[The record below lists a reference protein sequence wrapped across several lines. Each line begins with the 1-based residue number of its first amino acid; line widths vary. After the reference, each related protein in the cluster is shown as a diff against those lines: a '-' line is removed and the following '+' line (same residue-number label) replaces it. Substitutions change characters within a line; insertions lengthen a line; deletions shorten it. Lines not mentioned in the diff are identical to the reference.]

1 MTQAQGCVLIP
12 LCNHHPGHSNDVG
25 TTKRLLRGVVPTQD
39 RSALKT
45 SSQTGCIRLG
55 WQLAAE
61 RPAFRWSRADLWA
74 WLDLNQRPHPYQ
86 RWMAERCA
94 IQPLRWW
101 CYSVSPTRMGRTAVR
116 RRASGGTL
124 LGLALV
130 ALLAIDGH
138 QSAMDQVDRG
148 CDRGQAS

>member
-61 RPAFRWSRADLWA
+61 RPAFRWSRAVLWA
-74 WLDLNQRPHPYQ
+74 WLDLNWDLILISGHGPGG
-86 RWMAERCA
+86 
-94 IQPLRWW
+94 PLR
-101 CYSVSPTRMGRTAVR
+101 RMKMWLGRPVTSALPGAAEPDYQWDAG
-116 RRASGGTL
+116 ASGTPDCCCEH
-124 LGLALV
+124 AT
-130 ALLAIDGH
+130 
-138 QSAMDQVDRG
+138 
-148 CDRGQAS
+148 